1 MDTCLEHQQLVMDVA
16 VIKDN
21 LVKVK
26 KDTAEILKSIKG
38 NGGPGLLTQAALNK
52 ASIKR
57 AWFWLGGVSL
67 AILGIFGWAL
77 KKLG

>member
-21 LVKVK
+21 LVEVK

-38 NGGPGLLTQAALNK
+38 NGGPGLLTQSALNK

-57 AWFWLGGVSL
+57 AWWWLGGVSL
-67 AILGIFGWAL
+67 TILGVFGWAL
-77 KKLG
+77 KKMG

>member
-21 LVKVK
+21 LVEVK

-38 NGGPGLLTQAALNK
+38 NGGPGLLTQSELNK